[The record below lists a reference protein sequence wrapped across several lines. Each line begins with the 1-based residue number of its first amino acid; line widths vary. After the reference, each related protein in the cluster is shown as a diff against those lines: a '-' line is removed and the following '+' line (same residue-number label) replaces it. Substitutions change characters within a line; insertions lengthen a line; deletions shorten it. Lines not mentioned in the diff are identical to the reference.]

1 MNKFIYLNVGY
12 GNRLFVFIVVSFGI
26 QIVIFELNSVF
37 VMRNFFFVSIEN
49 KIGVC
54 VFCQFDIKVYSYIK
68 WIFFCIIEISICFY

>member
-26 QIVIFELNSVF
+26 KIVIFELNSVF

-54 VFCQFDIKVYSYIK
+54 VFC
-68 WIFFCIIEISICFY
+68 